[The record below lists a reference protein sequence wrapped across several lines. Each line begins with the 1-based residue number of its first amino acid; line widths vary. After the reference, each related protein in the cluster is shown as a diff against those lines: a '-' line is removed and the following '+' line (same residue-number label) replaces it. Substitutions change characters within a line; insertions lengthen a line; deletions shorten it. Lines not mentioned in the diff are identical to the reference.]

1 MNVIEDGET
10 LDSSVETAATR
21 VDAREFQ
28 NLSMILYYRLIHC
41 VAYPET
47 IRYGKSDQGLHSL
60 KCFRPV
66 MSFFKWCREASF

>member
-60 KCFRPV
+60 QKVSDGHRFL
-66 MSFFKWCREASF
+66 S